1 MKPQPPGPPSL
12 RRDPAER
19 DDGPIE
25 LLVHHQSE
33 DVQRRVA
40 ADPRLTEDLALALL
54 ARRDLARTA
63 IEDLTK
69 NGSAM
74 KSRPVINAVVRHPRT
89 PRHVSIPIVRHL
101 YTFELMHVALT
112 PGAPAD
118 VKMAAEEALVMRL
131 DTIASGERLS
141 LARQSSGRVAAA
153 LLIDEET
160 RVIMAALDNPQ
171 MTEAW
176 IVKTLRNESAPQTFV
191 ELVCRHRKWSLR
203 EEVRL
208 ALLRNAN
215 TPLGRILQIAQSL
228 PTAALRDALR
238 DAPLKA
244 SVKMYLFKELEVR
257 TGERARE
264 TRNEKPETRS

>member
-1 MKPQPPGPPSL
+1 MKPHPS
-12 RRDPAER
+12 DPAPARRAGHAQE
-19 DDGPIE
+19 GPIE
-25 LLVHHQSE
+25 ALIHHPAE
-33 DVQRRVA
+33 EVQRRVA
-40 ADPRLTEDLALALL
+40 ADLRLTEDLALAFL
-54 ARRDLARTA
+54 ARRDLARAA

-69 NGSAM
+69 NASVM
-74 KSRPVINAVVRHPRT
+74 KSRPVINALVRHPRT

-118 VKMAAEEALVMRL
+118 VKMAAEEALVLRL

-141 LARQSSGRVAAA
+141 LAKQSSGRVAAA
-153 LLIDEET
+153 LLLDEES
-160 RVIMAALDNPQ
+160 RVIIAALDNPQ

-176 IVKTLRNESAPQTFV
+176 IVKTLRNERAPQTFV

-208 ALLRNAN
+208 ALLRNAI

-244 SVKMYLFKELEVR
+244 SVKMYLFKELDAR
-257 TGERARE
+257 TGKALE
-264 TRNEKPETRS
+264 TRNEKPKTSP

>member
-1 MKPQPPGPPSL
+1 M
-12 RRDPAER
+12 
-19 DDGPIE
+19 
-25 LLVHHQSE
+25 
-33 DVQRRVA
+33 A
-40 ADPRLTEDLALALL
+40 ADQRLSEDLALAFL
-54 ARRDLARTA
+54 ARRDLARA
-63 IEDLTK
+63 ALDDLSK
-69 NGSAM
+69 NGPVM
-74 KSRPVINAVVRHPRT
+74 KSRKVINALVRHPRT
-89 PRHVSIPIVRHL
+89 PRHVSIPIVRYL

-141 LARQSSGRVAAA
+141 LAKQSSGRVAAA
-153 LLIDEET
+153 LLMDEET
-160 RVIMAALDNPQ
+160 RVIIAALDNPQ

-176 IVKTLRNESAPQTFV
+176 IVKTLRSEKAPQTFV

-208 ALLRNAN
+208 ALLRNPN

-228 PTAALRDALR
+228 PTSALRDALR

-244 SVKMYLFKELEVR
+244 SVKMYLFKELEER
-257 TGERARE
+257 TGVRASSS
-264 TRNEKPETRS
+264 K

>member
-1 MKPQPPGPPSL
+1 MKAGRHVPP
-12 RRDPAER
+12 PARHDAAEP

-25 LLVHHQSE
+25 LLIHHLAE
-33 DVQRRVA
+33 EVQRRVA
-40 ADPRLTEDLALALL
+40 ADPRLTEDLALAFL
-54 ARRDLARTA
+54 ARRDLARAA

-74 KSRPVINAVVRHPRT
+74 KSRPVINAVVRHPRA

-118 VKMAAEEALVMRL
+118 VKMAAEEALVTRL

-153 LLIDEET
+153 LLVDEET
-160 RVIMAALDNPQ
+160 RVIIAALDNPR

-176 IVKTLRNESAPQTFV
+176 IVKTLRSERAPQTFV

-208 ALLRNAN
+208 ALLRNVN
-215 TPLGRILQIAQSL
+215 TPLGRILHIAQSL
-228 PTAALRDALR
+228 PTSSLRDALR

-257 TGERARE
+257 TGA
-264 TRNEKPETRS
+264 KPKGPQTSPATNH

>member
-1 MKPQPPGPPSL
+1 MNPHRPDPAPV
-12 RRDPAER
+12 RRDLQAEG
-19 DDGPIE
+19 GPLEALI
-25 LLVHHQSE
+25 HHQAE
-33 DVQRRVA
+33 EVQRRVA
-40 ADPRLTEDLALALL
+40 ADARLTEDLALALL
-54 ARRDLARTA
+54 ARRDLARAA

-69 NGSAM
+69 NASVM
-74 KSRPVINAVVRHPRT
+74 KSRLVIKAVVRHPRA

-101 YTFELMHVALT
+101 YTFELMYVALT

-118 VKMAAEEALVMRL
+118 VKIAAEEALVQRL

-141 LARQSSGRVAAA
+141 LAKQSSGRVAAA
-153 LLIDEET
+153 LLVDEET
-160 RVIMAALDNPQ
+160 RVIIAALDNPR

-176 IVKTLRNESAPQTFV
+176 IVQTLRKETAPQTFV
-191 ELVCRHRKWSLR
+191 ELVCRHRKWSVR

-208 ALLRNAN
+208 ALLRNVN

-257 TGERARE
+257 TGG
-264 TRNEKPETRS
+264 KPPATKPTTG

>member
-1 MKPQPPGPPSL
+1 MKPRRPLPPSHP
-12 RRDPAER
+12 DPPA
-19 DDGPIE
+19 DDDPIE
-25 LLVHHQSE
+25 SLIHHVE
-33 DVQRRVA
+33 EEAQRRVA
-40 ADPRLTEDLALALL
+40 ADQRLNEDLALAFL
-54 ARRDLARTA
+54 ARRDLARA
-63 IEDLTK
+63 AVEDLSK
-69 NGSAM
+69 NGPVM
-74 KSRPVINAVVRHPRT
+74 KSRKVINALVRHPRA

-101 YTFELMHVALT
+101 YTFELMNVALT
-112 PGAPAD
+112 PGTPAD

-141 LARQSSGRVAAA
+141 LAKQSSGRVAAA
-153 LLIDEET
+153 LLVDEET

-208 ALLRNAN
+208 ALLRNPN
-215 TPLGRILQIAQSL
+215 TPLGRILHIAQSL
-228 PTAALRDALR
+228 PTSALREALR

-244 SVKMYLFKELEVR
+244 SVKMYLFKELETR
-257 TGERARE
+257 TGKVPA
-264 TRNEKPETRS
+264 K

>member
-1 MKPQPPGPPSL
+1 PEPVG
-12 RRDPAER
+12 REGHA
-19 DDGPIE
+19 DDGRIE
-25 LLVHHQSE
+25 LLIHHPAE
-33 DVQRRVA
+33 AVQRRVA

-54 ARRDLARTA
+54 ARRDLARAA

-69 NGSAM
+69 NATAM
-74 KSRPVINAVVRHPRT
+74 KSRPVINALVRHPRA
-89 PRHVSIPIVRHL
+89 PRHVSIPIVGHL
-101 YTFELMHVALT
+101 YTFELMHLALT

-141 LARQSSGRVAAA
+141 LAKQSSGRVAAA
-153 LLIDEET
+153 LLVDEET
-160 RVIMAALDNPQ
+160 RVIIAALDNPQ

-176 IVKTLRNESAPQTFV
+176 IVKTLRSEKAPQTLV
-191 ELVCRHRKWSLR
+191 ELVCRHRKWSVR

-208 ALLRNAN
+208 ALLRNVN

-228 PTAALRDALR
+228 PTSALRDALR

-244 SVKMYLFKELEVR
+244 SVKMYLFKELEAR
-257 TGERARE
+257 TGKTRD
-264 TRNEKPETRS
+264 TRNEKPGTVL